1 MFAIDSPTRRQF
13 LSLGGGLSLAALGCG
28 QEAGTGRSAAD
39 LTVRIGEITLDLG
52 PRRSVKTLAYNGQV
66 PGPVL
71 RAAEGKPILVDVIN
85 ESKDSELVHWH
96 GFHIPSEV
104 DGAHEEG
111 TPHIPAR
118 GQARYT
124 ITPSPAGTRWYHSHG
139 DAGRDLDKSTYTGQF
154 GIFVVEPRGDPARYD
169 LEIPILLHE
178 WEGFWDRDGP
188 MEVAYK
194 LFSVNG
200 KMLGAGEP
208 VRVRAGQRALFR
220 IVNASA
226 TLIHRLALPGHV
238 FRVVALDGNDVPTP
252 QSVRALELGPGERID
267 AVVEMKN
274 PGVWVL
280 GSPNDKWR
288 AAGMG
293 IVIEY
298 ADATGAPRWA
308 PVPAP
313 PWDYT
318 IFGDPRAVA
327 AGPDARVPLVFKEAG
342 SGHRWMINGKS
353 FPKTDP
359 IRVKAGRRYRL
370 IFDNQSAD
378 AHPVHLHRHRFEL
391 VRVADTATAGVM
403 KDVVIVP
410 AWKTVEVDV
419 VASNP
424 GPTLFHCHQQFHMDQ
439 GFKAMLLYEG

>member
-1 MFAIDSPTRRQF
+1 MPAIDSLTRRQF

-28 QEAGTGRSAAD
+28 QENGTERSAAD
-39 LTVRIGEITLDLG
+39 ITVRIGEITLDLG
-52 PRRSVKTLAYNGQV
+52 PRRLVKTLAYNGQV
-66 PGPVL
+66 PGPLL
-71 RAAEGKPILVDVIN
+71 RATEGKPIVVDVLN

-118 GQARYT
+118 GRARYA

-154 GIFVVEPRGDPARYD
+154 GMFVVEPRGDPGRYD

-178 WEGFWDRDGP
+178 WEGFWDHDGP

-226 TLIHRLALPGHV
+226 TVIHRLALPGHV

-252 QSVRALELGPGERID
+252 QNVRALELGPGERID

-308 PVPAP
+308 PVPA
-313 PWDYT
+313 
-318 IFGDPRAVA
+318 
-327 AGPDARVPLVFKEAG
+327 AR
-342 SGHRWMINGKS
+342 M
-353 FPKTDP
+353 
-359 IRVKAGRRYRL
+359 
-370 IFDNQSAD
+370 
-378 AHPVHLHRHRFEL
+378 
-391 VRVADTATAGVM
+391 TA
-403 KDVVIVP
+403 
-410 AWKTVEVDV
+410 
-419 VASNP
+419 S
-424 GPTLFHCHQQFHMDQ
+424 
-439 GFKAMLLYEG
+439 